1 MIRWNFLNLKI
12 EFGSYFFLK
21 CISSFKENFKFGF
34 FLTNQE
40 EVFRPVKFKVIE
52 LKKKENSCLD
62 KSGESDRLRKVVIE
76 GMTCQARNHRAQ
88 ILAVRSQT
96 HLQLVKQNLYLAAD
110 QKTILPKKGCKWSKN
125 WFGTVKNASPF
136 YVEKQTITYKGRRL
150 WSEVFSTKKDH

>member
-1 MIRWNFLNLKI
+1 MKI

-88 ILAVRSQT
+88 ILAVWLQT
-96 HLQLVKQNLYLAAD
+96 DLQPVKQNLCLAPD
-110 QKTILPKKGCKWSKN
+110 QKMILPKK
-125 WFGTVKNASPF
+125 VANAH
-136 YVEKQTITYKGRRL
+136 
-150 WSEVFSTKKDH
+150 SEIISTQCGLC